1 MVLTDLS
8 CYIYMNGGFWHDVLI
23 AIVSLLGVSVKLF
36 MLNLVNTG
44 MDEVDCLLVDIPS
57 QYVIAS
63 STTSFAGVKAEI
75 YFCWVA
81 SNAV

>member
-1 MVLTDLS
+1 
-8 CYIYMNGGFWHDVLI
+8 MNGGFWHDVLI

-44 MDEVDCLLVDIPS
+44 MDEVDCRRQS

-81 SNAV
+81 GNAV

>member
-1 MVLTDLS
+1 
-8 CYIYMNGGFWHDVLI
+8 MNGGFWHDVLI

-75 YFCWVA
+75 YFSWVA